1 MTFLTRNDAAHAAGH
16 GGLVAPL
23 ARWVA
28 KTWTAMRRRQE
39 LDRAIR
45 ELQALDDHMLAD
57 IGLDRSEIERAALFG
72 RTDRGGY

>member
-1 MTFLTRNDAAHAAGH
+1 MTFLTRNDTAQAAGQE
-16 GGLVAPL
+16 GLVAPL
-23 ARWVA
+23 ARWA
-28 KTWTAMRRRQE
+28 ANAWAAMRRQQE

>member
-1 MTFLTRNDAAHAAGH
+1 MTIMTRDDRTNAARGE
-16 GGLVAPL
+16 GFVAPL
-23 ARWVA
+23 ARWA
-28 KTWTAMRRRQE
+28 ANAWADMRRRQE

-72 RTDRGGY
+72 RIDRGGY